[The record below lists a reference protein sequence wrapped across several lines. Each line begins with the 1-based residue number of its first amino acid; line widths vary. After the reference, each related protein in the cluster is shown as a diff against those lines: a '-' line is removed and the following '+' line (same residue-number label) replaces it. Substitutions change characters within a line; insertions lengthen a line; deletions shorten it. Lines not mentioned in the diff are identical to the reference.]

1 MKRYLFNLKSM
12 FLGTFVLLSSCLN
25 DDLPDVGDL
34 VDLTGPTPS
43 FNFNEITSSQFTC
56 DEVLIFADYEVFFE
70 AGTNLSVNGTQYE
83 WEITEIINP
92 NTGQEQEVPVAVDY
106 INSERTRLIASIEAL
121 KPDVIAIEEDIEEL
135 ELKLPC
141 ETDQVKIDAILAEI
155 SALEIALEVAKDAL
169 TDDTQ
174 QSISDLESQISNLP
188 AGTINDQNVIVA
200 FPGPGTYK
208 VALTVTDNNGWS
220 NAIDESLTIVEA
232 VPTIPVPEIAE
243 PSFEDNSLP
252 DGTGDGRD
260 SWRVPSNSAWSPLGG
275 GTTVIQINTDT
286 NPVDPPN
293 LPDGRQAAKFP
304 AGGARV
310 AYQEIEVTPGAEYVL
325 TYHSAFEVTQFA
337 ELKVSILKPSTSS
350 YTESLL
356 EENIIASRT
365 DNNIDRVDN
374 IWRQHALS
382 FEAGENESVIIYVT
396 NSGDES
402 RLDFF
407 EILVKQ

>member
-1 MKRYLFNLKSM
+1 M
-12 FLGTFVLLSSCLN
+12 
-25 DDLPDVGDL
+25 
-34 VDLTGPTPS
+34 
-43 FNFNEITSSQFTC
+43 
-56 DEVLIFADYEVFFE
+56 
-70 AGTNLSVNGTQYE
+70 
-83 WEITEIINP
+83 
-92 NTGQEQEVPVAVDY
+92 
-106 INSERTRLIASIEAL
+106 IASIEAL

-275 GTTVIQINTDT
+275 GTTVIQINTDN

-293 LPDGRQAAKFP
+293 LPDGRLAAKFP

-337 ELKVSILKPSTSS
+337 ELKVSILKPSTSC
-350 YTESLL
+350 YTDSLL
-356 EENIIASRT
+356 EENIIASST
-365 DNNIDRVDN
+365 DNNIDRVDI

>member
-1 MKRYLFNLKSM
+1 MKKYLFNLKCM
-12 FLGTFVLLSSCLN
+12 VLGAFTALSSCLS

-43 FNFNEITSSQFTC
+43 FNFNEITASQFTC
-56 DEVLIFADYEVFFE
+56 DEILIFADYEIYFE

-83 WEITEIINP
+83 WAISEIVNP
-92 NTGQEQEVPVAVDY
+92 NTGQEQEVPVEVNY
-106 INSERTRLIASIEAL
+106 INSKRTQLMASIEAL
-121 KPDVIAIEEDIEEL
+121 NADVIALEEDIEEL
-135 ELKLPC
+135 QLKLPC
-141 ETDQVKIDAILAEI
+141 ETDPVKRTAILSEI
-155 SALEIALEVAKDAL
+155 DALEIALDVTKDAVPEETL
-169 TDDTQ
+169 
-174 QSISDLESQISNLP
+174 QSIADLENQISNLP
-188 AGTINDQNVIVA
+188 EGTINDQNVIVA

-208 VALTVTDNNGWS
+208 IALTVTDDNGWS
-220 NAIDESLTIVEA
+220 NAIDENVSIIEA

-310 AYQEIEVTPGAEYVL
+310 AYQEIDVTPGAEYVL

-356 EENIIASRT
+356 EDNIIASRT

-382 FEAGENESVIIYVT
+382 FEAGENESVIIFVT

>member
-1 MKRYLFNLKSM
+1 M
-12 FLGTFVLLSSCLN
+12 V
-25 DDLPDVGDL
+25 
-34 VDLTGPTPS
+34 
-43 FNFNEITSSQFTC
+43 
-56 DEVLIFADYEVFFE
+56 
-70 AGTNLSVNGTQYE
+70 
-83 WEITEIINP
+83 
-92 NTGQEQEVPVAVDY
+92 
-106 INSERTRLIASIEAL
+106 ASIKAL
-121 KPDVIAIEEDIEEL
+121 KADVIAIEEDIEEL

-141 ETDQVKIDAILAEI
+141 ETDQVKINAILAKI
-155 SALEIALEVAKDAL
+155 DALEIALQAANDAI
-169 TDDTQ
+169 TEDIRE
-174 QSISDLESQISNLP
+174 SIADLENQISNLP
-188 AGTINDQNVIVA
+188 AGTVNDQNVIVA

-208 VALTVTDNNGWS
+208 VALKVTDNNGWS
-220 NAIDESLTIVEA
+220 NTIDENITIIEA
-232 VPTIPVPEIAE
+232 VPTIPVPEIGE

-260 SWRVPSNSAWSPLGG
+260 SWRVPSNSAWSPTGG

-304 AGGARV
+304 AGGSRV

-325 TYHSAFEVTQFA
+325 TYHSAFEVTQYA
-337 ELKVSILKPSTSS
+337 DLKVSILKPETSN
-350 YTESLL
+350 YAESLL
-356 EENIIASRT
+356 EDNIIASRT

-382 FEAGENESVIIYVT
+382 FEAGDNESVIIFVT

>member
-1 MKRYLFNLKSM
+1 MKKYLFNLKYIA
-12 FLGTFVLLSSCLN
+12 LGILVFLSSCLS
-25 DDLPDVGDL
+25 DDLPDVGDI

-43 FNFNEITSSQFTC
+43 FNFNEITTSQFTC
-56 DEVLIFADYEVFFE
+56 DEALIFADYEIYFE

-83 WEITEIINP
+83 WSFAEIIND
-92 NTGQEQEVPVAVDY
+92 TEEIPVSDIEY
-106 INSERTRLIASIEAL
+106 INSQRIVLVASIEAL
-121 KPDVIAIEEDIEEL
+121 NADVIALEEDIEEL

-141 ETDQVKIDAILAEI
+141 ETDQAKRNAILAEI
-155 SALEIALEVAKDAL
+155 DALEIALQATKDAVPEETL
-169 TDDTQ
+169 A
-174 QSISDLESQISNLP
+174 SIADLENQISNLP
-188 AGTINDQNVIVA
+188 VGTINDQNVIVA

-208 VALTVTDNNGWS
+208 IALTVTDNNGWS
-220 NAIDESLTIVEA
+220 NAIDENITITEA
-232 VPTIPVPEIAE
+232 IPTIPVPEIGE
-243 PSFEDNSLP
+243 PSFEANSLP

-260 SWRVPSNSAWSPLGG
+260 SWRVPSNTAWSPLGG

-286 NPVDPPN
+286 SPGEGAD
-293 LPDGRQAAKFP
+293 LPDGVKAAKFP

-325 TYHSAFEVTQFA
+325 TYYSAFEVTQFA
-337 ELKVSILKPSTSS
+337 DLTVSILKPTTSN

-356 EENIIASRT
+356 EDNIIASRT

-374 IWRQHALS
+374 IFRQHALS
-382 FEAGENESVIIYVT
+382 FEAGENESVIIFVT

-407 EILVKQ
+407 QILVKQ

>member
-1 MKRYLFNLKSM
+1 M
-12 FLGTFVLLSSCLN
+12 GTFAFLSSCLS
-25 DDLPDVGDL
+25 DDLPGVGDL
-34 VDLTGPTPS
+34 VDLTGPSPS
-43 FNFNEITSSQFTC
+43 FNFDEITTSQFTC
-56 DEVLIFADYEVFFE
+56 DEVLIFANYEIYFQ
-70 AGTNLSVNGTQYE
+70 AGSNLAVNGTQYE
-83 WEITEIINP
+83 WSISEIINE
-92 NTGQEQEVPVAVDY
+92 TEEIPVTDIEY
-106 INSERTRLIASIEAL
+106 INSQRTVLVASIKAL
-121 KPDVIAIEEDIEEL
+121 KADVIAIEEDIEEL

-141 ETDQVKIDAILAEI
+141 ETDQVKINAILAKI
-155 SALEIALEVAKDAL
+155 DALEIALQAANDAI
-169 TDDTQ
+169 TEDIRE
-174 QSISDLESQISNLP
+174 SIADLENQISNLP
-188 AGTINDQNVIVA
+188 AGTVNDQNVIVA

-208 VALTVTDNNGWS
+208 VALKVTDNNGWS
-220 NAIDESLTIVEA
+220 NTIDENITIIEA
-232 VPTIPVPEIAE
+232 VPTIPVPEIGE

-260 SWRVPSNSAWSPLGG
+260 SWRVPSNSAWSPTGG

-304 AGGARV
+304 AGGSRV

-325 TYHSAFEVTQFA
+325 TYHSAFEVTQYA
-337 ELKVSILKPSTSS
+337 DLKVSILKPETSN
-350 YTESLL
+350 YAESLL
-356 EENIIASRT
+356 EDNIIASRT

-382 FEAGENESVIIYVT
+382 FEAGDNESVIIFVT